1 MDKHNIKRQLIVG
14 YKIYRRKFPH
24 IKLAIGAVALS
35 VILCVLFILRVI
47 SKELP
52 RVWVDK
58 IEQELSTDTFAVELD
73 GVSVSLRRG
82 LYLNNLAIYPK
93 RVAERPIL
101 NAHQVRLEL
110 DIFSKKPIVDR
121 LKSVSIDSF
130 EIASVSSTIVESGVE
145 KASAQEELFVVLP
158 NLKGVDL
165 YCRKARFFKTD
176 AYNIEANISMKDT
189 TIFCN
194 DIVLNFAESND
205 NLTQNIFGYVKYD
218 VMKNK
223 LEFSGD
229 GKLKTETLLP
239 LFADLGLKGLNRE
252 LEKIEFPSIA
262 PDVSAVLKYSPKEA
276 IYNLDLNVNS
286 QHVKYNDVDFVS
298 LVLYLK
304 AHGTNRW
311 SNIDINSLVGRRP
324 EGTLS
329 GSLFIDLDKDVLT
342 FDAISKIR
350 PAHMLTAVGVLD
362 NEERFPLDVELP
374 CQMTASGTVGISKGT
389 ANALRIDGNFSARSI
404 SFKGMMFENAIGRV
418 DMDYEAWNI
427 NNIEA
432 KLYGGSLNGDISVT
446 PQYVPEKGLS
456 LEKVNFAANFDCK
469 NSSLDTMLRSWSLV
483 KTEEEPLV
491 GLANFNG
498 YLNFDIGN
506 EIDVL
511 RTMVGAAK
519 VDIIDATIYRIPI
532 FAGFT
537 DFMARNVPGL
547 DFILTQNSLKTE
559 LNIKDYGVR
568 FENLLV
574 DGPAIS
580 ITGHGDMWFTGHV
593 DARMRANLLSHD
605 TWVGKGLHFLLFPIS
620 KIFELQV
627 YGPIN
632 DLSWQTSTLGLSDKE
647 TTPEQRGEK
656 K

>member
-1 MDKHNIKRQLIVG
+1 M
-14 YKIYRRKFPH
+14 
-24 IKLAIGAVALS
+24 S

-130 EIASVSSTIVESGVE
+130 EIASVSSTTVESGVE
-145 KASAQEELFVVLP
+145 KASAQEESFVVLP

-176 AYNIEANISMKDT
+176 AYNIEANISMKDS

-229 GKLKTETLLP
+229 GKLKTEILLP

-252 LEKIEFPSIA
+252 LEKIEFPSVA
-262 PDVSAVLKYSPKEA
+262 PDVSAVLKYSPNEA

-418 DMDYEAWNI
+418 DMDYEAWNV

-432 KLYGGSLNGDISVT
+432 KLYDGSLNGDISVA

-483 KTEEEPLV
+483 KTEDEPFV

>member
-1 MDKHNIKRQLIVG
+1 MDRHNIKRQLIVG

-130 EIASVSSTIVESGVE
+130 EIASVSSTTVESGVE
-145 KASAQEELFVVLP
+145 KASAQEESFVVLP

-176 AYNIEANISMKDT
+176 AYNIEANISMKDS

-229 GKLKTETLLP
+229 GKLKTEILLP

-252 LEKIEFPSIA
+252 LEKIEFPSVA
-262 PDVSAVLKYSPKEA
+262 PDVSAVLKYSPNEA

-418 DMDYEAWNI
+418 DMDYEAWNV

-432 KLYGGSLNGDISVT
+432 KLYDGSLNGDISVA

-483 KTEEEPLV
+483 KTEDEPFV

>member
-58 IEQELSTDTFAVELD
+58 IEQEISTDTFAVELD
-73 GVSVSLRRG
+73 GVSVSLHRG

-130 EIASVSSTIVESGVE
+130 EIASVSSTTVESGVE
-145 KASAQEELFVVLP
+145 KASAQEESFVVLP

-176 AYNIEANISMKDT
+176 AYNIEANISMKDS

-252 LEKIEFPSIA
+252 LEKIEFPSVA
-262 PDVSAVLKYSPKEA
+262 PDVSAVLKYSPNEA

-286 QHVKYNDVDFVS
+286 QHVKYNDVDFIS

-374 CQMTASGTVGISKGT
+374 CQMTASGTVGISRGT
-389 ANALRIDGNFSARSI
+389 ANALRVDGNFSARSI
-404 SFKGMMFENAIGRV
+404 SFKGMMFENAIGRL
-418 DMDYEAWNI
+418 DMDYEAWNV
-427 NNIEA
+427 NNVEA
-432 KLYGGSLNGDISVT
+432 KLYDGSLNGDISVT

-456 LEKVNFAANFDCK
+456 LEKVNFAVNFDCK

-519 VDIIDATIYRIPI
+519 VDVIDATIYRIPI

-559 LNIKDYGVR
+559 LSIKDYGVR

>member
-1 MDKHNIKRQLIVG
+1 MDRHNIKRQLIVG

-130 EIASVSSTIVESGVE
+130 EIASVSSTTVESGVE
-145 KASAQEELFVVLP
+145 KASAQEESFVVLP

-194 DIVLNFAESND
+194 DIVLNFAESNN

-304 AHGTNRW
+304 AHGTNGW

-389 ANALRIDGNFSARSI
+389 ANALRIDGNFSTRSI

-483 KTEEEPLV
+483 KTEEEPLS

>member
-130 EIASVSSTIVESGVE
+130 EITSVSSTTVESGVE
-145 KASAQEELFVVLP
+145 KASAQEESFVVLP

-176 AYNIEANISMKDT
+176 AYNIEANISMKDS

-194 DIVLNFAESND
+194 DIVLNFAESNN

-304 AHGTNRW
+304 AHGTNGW

-362 NEERFPLDVELP
+362 NEELFPLDVELP

-389 ANALRIDGNFSARSI
+389 ANALRIDGNFSTRSI
-404 SFKGMMFENAIGRV
+404 SFQGMMFENAIGRV

-483 KTEEEPLV
+483 KTEEEPLS

-511 RTMVGAAK
+511 RSMVGAAK

-580 ITGHGDMWFTGHV
+580 ITGYGDMWFTGHV

-647 TTPEQRGEK
+647 TTPEQRGERK
-656 K
+656 